1 LNGLVGCEI
10 RLVIGRVG
18 SITEVSGLADL
29 ISQTIT
35 YESSAADI
43 SIHGIS

>member
-1 LNGLVGCEI
+1 M

-18 SITEVSGLADL
+18 SIIEVRGFSVRK
-29 ISQTIT
+29 SHTIT
-35 YESSAADI
+35 YESSAAEI